1 VSVDSP
7 VLVVEDD
14 EALRNVIEW
23 ALSDAGYPVTAAENG
38 AVALRAVEHT
48 VPCAILLDMRM
59 PVMDGWTFARSYR
72 ELPVPHAPII
82 VLTAARD
89 AAEWARQVQAADYL
103 GKPFEVDEL
112 LNRVQRL
119 VARSQPS

>member
-1 VSVDSP
+1 

-14 EALRNVIEW
+14 ESLRDVIEW
-23 ALSDAGYPVTAAENG
+23 ALADAGYRVTLAENG

-48 VPCAILLDMRM
+48 RPCAILLDMRM

-72 ELPVPHAPII
+72 ARPGPHAPII

-89 AAEWARQVQAADYL
+89 AGDWARQIQATAYL
-103 GKPFEVDEL
+103 AKPFELYEL
-112 LNRVQRL
+112 LDTLKRH
-119 VARSQPS
+119 AA